1 MNKSEYLGLNLPAGT
16 DRYSIASFN
25 QNFTKIDNA
34 VELLSGLVKGAKLP
48 VLHQYTEMAVG
59 MTTTIER
66 GE

>member
-1 MNKSEYLGLNLPAGT
+1 MRKSEFLNLNLQDGT

-25 QNFTKIDNA
+25 QNFTLIDNA
-34 VELLSGLVKGAKLP
+34 VSTLSGLVKGAKLP
-48 VLHQYTEMAVG
+48 VLHQYAEMAVG

>member
-1 MNKSEYLGLNLPAGT
+1 MRKSEFLNLNLQDGT

-25 QNFTKIDNA
+25 QNFTLIDSA
-34 VELLSGLVKGAKLP
+34 VSTLSGLVKGAKLP
-48 VLHQYTEMAVG
+48 VLHQYAEMAVG

>member
-16 DRYSIASFN
+16 DRYNIASFN

-34 VELLSGLVKGAKLP
+34 VELLAGMVKGAKLP

-59 MTTTIER
+59 MITTIER

>member
-59 MTTTIER
+59 VITTIER

>member
-25 QNFTKIDNA
+25 QNFTLIDSA
-34 VELLSGLVKGAKLP
+34 VSTLSGLMKGAKLP
-48 VLHQYTEMAVG
+48 VLHHYTG
-59 MTTTIER
+59 MTAGMATTIER

>member
-1 MNKSEYLGLNLPAGT
+1 MRKSEFLNLNLQDGT

-25 QNFTKIDNA
+25 QNFTLIDNA
-34 VELLSGLVKGAKLP
+34 VSTLSGLVKGAKLP

-59 MTTTIER
+59 MATTIER